1 MIIEYAKYLFLIFYD
16 QRRLLVAVEDLISCK
31 VLFELLLIRYKL
43 IFDLQN
49 KSLLMCGRLC
59 HKEPCW
65 GNLYPSDR
73 PYLTLK
79 NILIKYLN

>member
-1 MIIEYAKYLFLIFYD
+1 MIIEYANYLFLIYYD

-49 KSLLMCGRLC
+49 KSLLM
-59 HKEPCW
+59 
-65 GNLYPSDR
+65 
-73 PYLTLK
+73 
-79 NILIKYLN
+79 